1 MLDAFFMKDVEKF
14 IDNAH
19 YTVWKFP
26 ARKDA
31 YEKQA
36 RPLIYLYSIMT
47 RAYGTWFNEDSFI
60 TYFNDEGFDVYLVDW
75 GKSELFTLSGWTLDG
90 MSEIFEKQV
99 IDPLLKL
106 YKIKTLNVFAICIGG
121 LILTYLINNRKYAV
135 TDKLHRVAYYGVPN
149 WGERDL
155 GMAKTF
161 RLFYELMDPCRD
173 MFKNSGLSLF
183 FLNMLILYSASPS
196 MIDWSWR
203 EYFKENKNGSLANII
218 NWTLDDRWV
227 PFSVIMDIL
236 EISAILD
243 WEEKHDYHFDGCTE
257 NMHFLSIVGMDDQ
270 LVSPS
275 SSIIEWNSPIPGEFK
290 SFQQLIIDTD
300 HFMFSRPGFK
310 QEKISIAWWFAGYNF
325 SSLIHKLKTDRSERF
340 VERSQRIIKECLT
353 SAYKRA
359 GRVERISLGDSLN
372 KLSETDPAITDIGE
386 LIDQFVKAVQERDD
400 EDFYNDVERM
410 ITPIVAK
417 HQHRQ
422 GER

>member
-1 MLDAFFMKDVEKF
+1 MLDAFFMKNVEKF
-14 IDNAH
+14 IENDH
-19 YTVWKFP
+19 YTIWKFP
-26 ARKDA
+26 AGKDA

-36 RPLIYLYSIMT
+36 RPLVYLYSIMT
-47 RAYGTWFNEDSFI
+47 RAYGTWFNDDNFI

-75 GKSELFTLSGWTLDG
+75 GKSDLFTLSGWTLDG
-90 MSEIFEKQV
+90 MADTFEKQA
-99 IDPLLKL
+99 IDPLLDL
-106 YKIKTLNVFAICIGG
+106 YKVKNLNVFAICIGG

-149 WGERDL
+149 WGERDM

-161 RLFYELMDPCRD
+161 RVFYELMDPYRD
-173 MFKNSGLSLF
+173 LFKNSGLSLF

-203 EYFKENKNGSLANII
+203 EYSRENKNGSLANII

-236 EISAILD
+236 EISAILA
-243 WEEKHDYHFDGCTE
+243 WEEKHDYHFNGCTE
-257 NMHFLSIVGMDDQ
+257 SMHFLSIVGMDDQ

-290 SFQQLIIDTD
+290 SFQQMIIDTD

-310 QEKISIAWWFAGYNF
+310 QEKTSIAWWFAGYDF

-340 VERSQRIIKECLT
+340 V
-353 SAYKRA
+353 KRA
-359 GRVERISLGDSLN
+359 QWIISGCLKGAYQRADRIGRISLGDSLN
-372 KLSETDPAITDIGE
+372 NLLENSPAVVDIEALTD
-386 LIDQFVKAVQERDD
+386 QCVKEIALRGD
-400 EDFYNDVERM
+400 EVFYNDIDRM

-417 HQHRQ
+417 CHHRRQ
-422 GER
+422 G

>member
-1 MLDAFFMKDVEKF
+1 MLDSFFMKNVEKY
-14 IDNAH
+14 IENDH
-19 YTVWKFP
+19 YIIWKFP
-26 ARKDA
+26 AAKDA

-36 RPLIYLYSIMT
+36 RPLLYLYSIMT

-75 GKSELFTLSGWTLDG
+75 GKSDLFTLSGWTLDG
-90 MSEIFEKQV
+90 MADIFEKQV
-99 IDPLLKL
+99 IDPLLDL
-106 YKIKTLNVFAICIGG
+106 YHVKKLNVFAICIGG

-161 RLFYELMDPCRD
+161 RLFYELMDPYRD
-173 MFKNSGLSLF
+173 LFKNSGLSLF

-196 MIDWSWR
+196 MIDWSWG
-203 EYFKENKNGSLANII
+203 EYLKENKNGSLANII

-243 WEEKHDYHFDGCTE
+243 WEEKHDYHFNGCTE

-290 SFQQLIIDTD
+290 SFQQMIIDTD

-310 QEKISIAWWFAGYNF
+310 QEKTTIAWWFAGYDL
-325 SSLIHKLKTDRSERF
+325 SSLIHKLKKNRSERF
-340 VERSQRIIKECLT
+340 VKRSQWIVKDCLT
-353 SAYKRA
+353 GAYQRADRA
-359 GRVERISLGDSLN
+359 GRINLGESLN
-372 KLSETDPAITDIGE
+372 KLLKNTPIIVDIGA
-386 LIDQFVKAVQERDD
+386 LIDQFVNAVSVRDD
-400 EDFYNDVERM
+400 EVFYDDIERM
-410 ITPIVAK
+410 ITPVVAK
-417 HQHRQ
+417 YQYRHKR
-422 GER
+422 